1 MLLKKKH
8 EDGSY
13 IQMKVNEDATWMQ
26 ATDSFLSF
34 LHASGYVVDS
44 LEVGEYIVEQ
54 WAFQRPQ
61 PEPEEWVDLP
71 KSQIKR
77 KKGKKNAKQK

>member
-8 EDGSY
+8 DDGSY
-13 IQMKVNEDATWMQ
+13 IQMKVDQDATWMQ

-34 LHASGYVVDS
+34 LHACGYVFDS
-44 LEVGEYIVEQ
+44 IEVGEHIVEQ

-61 PEPEEWVDLP
+61 PEPMLEEWVP
-71 KSQIKR
+71 KSKIKR
-77 KKGKKNAKQK
+77 KKRKRRAKQK

>member
-13 IQMKVNEDATWMQ
+13 IQIKVGQDATWMQ

-34 LHASGYVVDS
+34 LHASGYVFDS
-44 LEVGEYIVEQ
+44 IEVGEYIVEQ

-61 PEPEEWVDLP
+61 PEPVLEEWIAKP
-71 KSQIKR
+71 K
-77 KKGKKNAKQK
+77 KKGKKRAKQK